1 MLRTN
6 NNIMAVNVRR
16 TITRNQAVSGRNTQM
31 LGSGLRIQQ
40 AADDASGLSVAE
52 GFRSQVTRLG
62 QNIHNA
68 EQANDML
75 RVAEGSLEKV
85 GDALQRMWV
94 LASQAANGD
103 LSDSQRELLQAEV
116 YQVQGSLDAISQA
129 TVYNGRNLLVGS
141 AGIETETSTAMTDS
155 ADTGVAAVRLSGAE
169 VGTYTFVDAA
179 DESAISLG
187 NGATTQTLDMGT
199 ILDANKVADGTN
211 IVANFDRLGVQV
223 TLSGAGALRPSGVGE
238 YQSGDLDGKGLI
250 IGESGPVTFQVGPS
264 SEEEDLFAF
273 ALPDMRAAS
282 DTLQVD
288 RVVLSTQASAR
299 RSLGQLEMAIN
310 RVAMERGRIG
320 ALSNR
325 LGHSISFSENE
336 IVSMSQSESTIR
348 DADVAKVS
356 SDFSRA
362 DILRQTSGAML
373 RQSFAS
379 AEYALQLL

>member
-103 LSDSQRELLQAEV
+103 LSDSPRELLQAEV